1 MTKRYVSGTVLEY
14 LLQVNVIILEEE
26 NSVL

>member
-1 MTKRYVSGTVLEY
+1 MTNCYVSGTVLEY
-14 LLQVNVIILEEE
+14 LQQVNVIILEEE

>member
-1 MTKRYVSGTVLEY
+1 MTNRYVSGTVLEY